1 MSLISATGLALS
13 YRNNKLPA
21 LDDVSFTVEEGRI
34 TLFLGKSG
42 SGKTTL
48 LKCIANLKNNFSG
61 ILTYRNRPIKDMS
74 PRERATHIGFVA
86 QSFDLFPHMSVL
98 KNCAHPQIHVLKRAQ
113 EEANAIAVNQL
124 THLGMGDYLDRFPHE
139 LSGGQK
145 QRVSIARA
153 LCMNSRLLLLDE
165 PTSALDPESSKK
177 LVDILRTLNQEGV
190 TIALSTH
197 DMSLAKHL
205 QDRIYFMKDGRVL
218 EFFDA
223 RKADISTTTAIKISS
238 RIDETGFK
246 KPSARQKSCERGNV

>member
-1 MSLISATGLALS
+1 MSLITAKDLELFYGNS
-13 YRNNKLPA
+13 KMPA
-21 LDDVSFTVEEGRI
+21 LDRVSFTVEEGRI

-48 LKCIANLKNNFSG
+48 LKCIANLKSNFSG
-61 ILTYRNRPIKDMS
+61 SLTYRERPIKEMS

-86 QSFDLFPHMSVL
+86 QSFDLFPHMNAL
-98 KNCAHPQIHVLKRAQ
+98 QNCTHPQVHVLNRDVVEAKATALAQ
-113 EEANAIAVNQL
+113 L
-124 THLGMGDYLDRFPHE
+124 KHLAMGEYLDRFPHE

-165 PTSALDPESSKK
+165 PSSALDPESSKK
-177 LVDILRTLNQEGV
+177 LVDILQILHSEGV

-197 DMSLAKHL
+197 DMGLAKHL
-205 QDRIYFMKDGRVL
+205 RDRIYFMRDGRIL

-223 RKADISTTTAIKISS
+223 RVADISNTTAIKN
-238 RIDETGFK
+238 FF
-246 KPSARQKSCERGNV
+246 AH

>member
-1 MSLISATGLALS
+1 MSLINARDLALF
-13 YRNNKLPA
+13 YKKNKLAA
-21 LDDVSFTVEEGRI
+21 LDHVSFHIEEGRI
-34 TLFLGKSG
+34 TQFLGKSG

-48 LKCIANLKNNFSG
+48 LKCIANLNNNFTG
-61 ILTYRNRPIKDMS
+61 QLTYKNRPIKDMNAA
-74 PRERATHIGFVA
+74 ERASHIGFVA
-86 QSFDLFPHMSVL
+86 QSFDLFPHMNALS
-98 KNCAHPQIHVLKRAQ
+98 NCTHPQIHVLKRASV
-113 EEANAIAVNQL
+113 EATKIATEKL
-124 THLGMGDYLDRFPHE
+124 THLGMGDYLDRLPQE

-177 LVDILRTLNQEGV
+177 LVDILKTLNEEGV

-205 QDRIYFMKDGRVL
+205 LDRIYFMKDGRIV

-223 RKADISTTTAIKISS
+223 KTADVSSTTEI
-238 RIDETGFK
+238 RHFFEH
-246 KPSARQKSCERGNV
+246 

>member
-1 MSLISATGLALS
+1 MSLIDAHDLAIF
-13 YRNNKLPA
+13 YGNNKLPA
-21 LDDVSFTVEEGRI
+21 LNQVSFSVEEGRI

-48 LKCIANLKNNFSG
+48 LKCIANLSSNFTGGLTLKN
-61 ILTYRNRPIKDMS
+61 LPIKEMS
-74 PRERATHIGFVA
+74 SRERASQIGFVA

-98 KNCAHPQIHVLKRAQ
+98 KNCMHPQIHVLKRSMAEAKEVAVAQ
-113 EEANAIAVNQL
+113 L
-124 THLGMGDYLDRFPHE
+124 SHLGMGDFLERFPNQ

-165 PTSALDPESSKK
+165 PSSALDPESSKK
-177 LVDILRTLNQEGV
+177 LVDILKTLNKEGV

-205 QDRIYFMKDGRVL
+205 LDRIYFMKDGRIL

-223 RKADISTTTAIKISS
+223 RVQKLEDTVAIKN
-238 RIDETGFK
+238 FL
-246 KPSARQKSCERGNV
+246 AH